1 MMQQLQAQAQAVQ
14 AQAAQAQ
21 AAQVAAVAAAAGAA
35 PVQGG
40 SSTVAIAANGQMVDL
55 QNMVD
60 TMSVLDEES
69 LVQVISSVLMA
80 RPEAAP
86 PVMNFSI
93 PDLTYPPSRALTER
107 RGKGVI
113 KSFNSQAG
121 FGFIQCEELHA
132 VFGNDVFLHQK
143 QLGEFG
149 PGATVTFA
157 VCLSKDNKPQ
167 AYDLMAAGPGRTGKG
182 GPPSWGCPGDWQS
195 QDWQF
200 PDWWGGDG
208 WWGGYGYGGWGCG
221 GGKPQQMPHHSQMF
235 GPSDQM
241 KGKGW
246 PFKGGSGK
254 SKGSDDTG
262 GMAIT
267 DGAGAAH
274 QCKRPYGLQP
284 QAGGKPDEQIELGQ
298 HIGVIKSFN
307 PENGYGFI
315 SCTDLQ
321 EKGYSN
327 DVFLHHQQVGQC
339 RVGDEVFFT
348 VYLNSKGQPQ
358 ARDLETCDGQLKGEL
373 SGRAIKRP
381 RSDE

>member
-1 MMQQLQAQAQAVQ
+1 MMTPAQAAQVAQAQV
-14 AQAAQAQ
+14 AQAQ
-21 AAQVAAVAAAAGAA
+21 AAQMAAVAAAAGGA
-35 PVQGG
+35 PGQGG
-40 SSTVAIAANGQMVDL
+40 SGTVAIAANGQMVDL
-55 QNMVD
+55 QHMVD

-86 PVMNFSI
+86 PVVNFSI

-113 KSFNSQAG
+113 KSFNPQAG

-143 QLGEFG
+143 QLGDFV
-149 PGATVTFA
+149 PGAAVTFA

-167 AYDLMAAGPGRTGKG
+167 AYDLMAVAPGRTGKG
-182 GPPSWGCPGDWQS
+182 GPPWGFPGEWQ
-195 QDWQF
+195 QDWGPEF
-200 PDWWGGDG
+200 WGGDSWWGGCGG
-208 WWGGYGYGGWGCG
+208 WGCGGGGWGCG
-221 GGKPQQMPHHSQMF
+221 GGKPGMMPQMF
-235 GPSDQM
+235 GPDQM

-246 PFKGGSGK
+246 PCKGGAGK

-262 GMAIT
+262 GMAT
-267 DGAGAAH
+267 PDGTGAVS
-274 QCKRPYGLQP
+274 QRKRPYGVQP
-284 QAGGKPDEQIELGQ
+284 NAGKLDEQIDLGQ

-307 PENGYGFI
+307 TENGYGFI
-315 SCTDLQ
+315 SCADLQ

-327 DVFLHHQQVGQC
+327 DVFLHHNQVGQC

-358 ARDLETCDGQLKGEL
+358 ARDLEVCDG
-373 SGRAIKRP
+373 RAPKRP
-381 RSDE
+381 RGDE